1 MTTPEERLAT
11 LRGAADECD
20 GGGDDDELLRLL
32 LRDDENPHPV
42 CLACFEPSDA
52 MPVAQCVG
60 TAIRARAAARAGCR
74 VRIVVADTLALLG
87 GKMDGGDWA
96 RVRDAAR
103 RNVGELEAALKALGV
118 GGGEVEFL
126 SSSDEILR
134 RRAAEYW
141 GPLVMDVAQKFSVQ
155 RVLLGR
161 DEKKLT
167 AGQFL
172 STIMQCADVFFFQV
186 DCSCL
191 SSTHTTK
198 GEAIIYLY
206 IVRFR
211 SCCNLQ
217 N

>member
-74 VRIVVADTLALLG
+74 VKIVVADWFALLG
-87 GKMDGGDWA
+87 GRMGGDWG
-96 RVRDAAR
+96 RIRDAGR
-103 RNVGELEAALKALGV
+103 RNVQVWEATLRALGV
-118 GGGEVEFL
+118 GAGEVEFL
-126 SSSDEILR
+126 WSSDEVL

-141 GPLVMDVAQKFSVQ
+141 RPLVMDIAEMHSVE
-155 RVLLGR
+155 R
-161 DEKKLT
+161 
-167 AGQFL
+167 
-172 STIMQCADVFFFQV
+172 
-186 DCSCL
+186 
-191 SSTHTTK
+191 
-198 GEAIIYLY
+198 
-206 IVRFR
+206 IVRLVEFD
-211 SCCNLQ
+211 SKSKF
-217 N
+217 